1 MANRVTHAELI
12 EVFST
17 DIEDTTPFITTANLI
32 VTDKLAGE
40 GFTDAHLK
48 EIEKYLSAHFAS
60 LMDPRIAQ
68 EKIGEVAVTYEGK
81 TGLGLD
87 GTKYG
92 QTVKML
98 DTTGI
103 LASMGKRQALFDTLG

>member
-12 EVFST
+12 LIFDT
-17 DIEDTTPFITTANLI
+17 DIADTTPFITTANLI
-32 VTDKLAGE
+32 VTDKLDSE
-40 GFTDAHLK
+40 GFTAAHLK
-48 EIEKYLSAHFAS
+48 EIEQYLAAHFAS

-103 LASMGKRQALFDTLG
+103 LASMGKRRVLFDVLG

>member
-12 EVFST
+12 LVFDT
-17 DIEDTTPFITTANLI
+17 DIADTIPFITTANLI
-32 VTDKLAGE
+32 VTDKLDGE
-40 GFTDAHLK
+40 GLTTAQLK
-48 EIEKYLSAHFAS
+48 EIEKYLSAHLAS
-60 LMDPRIAQ
+60 LQDQRIAQ
-68 EKIGEVAVTYEGK
+68 EKIGEVAVTYQGK

-103 LASMGKRQALFDTLG
+103 LASMGKGKATFDALV

>member
-1 MANRVTHAELI
+1 MSNRVAHFELI
-12 EVFST
+12 EILDT
-17 DIEDTTPFITTANLI
+17 DLEDTTPFITTANLL
-32 VTDKLAGE
+32 VTAKLSSE
-40 GFTDAHLK
+40 GLDDDILK
-48 EIEKYLSAHFAS
+48 EIEKYLAAHFAS
-60 LMDPRIAQ
+60 LKDPRVAQ
-68 EKIGEVAVTYEGK
+68 EKIGDVAVTYEGK

-103 LASMGKRQALFDTLG
+103 LSSMGKKQVLFDALG